1 MSAKVTGV
9 LDSRLVWLV
18 VLSFTVFTMSPPQ
31 AQAALVES
39 RTADGQ
45 TLSQR
50 ADDLEKVRSLLEEQ
64 IVVQR
69 LADYGYSKEEA
80 QLKIAAASDAQL
92 HQLASLSDNLA
103 AGADGLGLLVTVLV
117 IVLLV
122 VLIMKISDKQI
133 IVR

>member
-1 MSAKVTGV
+1 MMKRWTGV
-9 LDSRLVWLV
+9 LDPRLVWLV
-18 VLSFTVFTMSPPQ
+18 VLSFAVFVSAPPQ

-50 ADDLEKVRSLLEEQ
+50 AADLERVRAVLEEE

-80 QLKIAAASDAQL
+80 QAKIATASDAQL

-122 VLIMKISDKQI
+122 VLILKISDKQI